1 MEAQVVVLAVVPEEV
16 EVEAEIC
23 ITITGLNRR
32 EGVSPSVRPSAC
44 E

>member
-16 EVEAEIC
+16 EAEIC
-23 ITITGLNRR
+23 ITITGLI
-32 EGVSPSVRPSAC
+32 EEKESVRPSAC